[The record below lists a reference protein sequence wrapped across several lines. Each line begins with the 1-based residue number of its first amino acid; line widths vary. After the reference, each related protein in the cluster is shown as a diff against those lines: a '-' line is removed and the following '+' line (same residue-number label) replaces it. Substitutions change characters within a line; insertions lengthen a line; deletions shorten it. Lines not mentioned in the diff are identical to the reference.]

1 MIAAIGAHV
10 DGKAGFDVV
19 PTPADSS
26 TTALLELVRSTL
38 AEGEALLLVRDGGDG
53 VVQRAADVAA
63 AALRDEGVVVRTV
76 RAPATRFAAL
86 ATVLDEFGQWLPVGA
101 LVPAIPLVEA
111 ALSTV
116 ALVDSVAQLEHPAP
130 SVVDHAASHLPGSR
144 FLILP
149 DRVVRGGRAQLTS
162 TPATGPGRG
171 FVAASRDPTA
181 QEWRRELVDAAGCQR
196 VVTVWDRLPSWWRA
210 RRWAELTTVTEA
222 TGRLLDRLAAALPVA
237 ACRWC
242 GRHGAVTAACCFC
255 GAGTGPGPAGS
266 GPAGSGPAGGPARHG
281 YPGGRG

>member
-10 DGKAGFDVV
+10 DGSAGADVV

-38 AEGEALLLVRDGGDG
+38 AEGEALLLIRDGGDG

-86 ATVLDEFGQWLPVGA
+86 ATLMDEFGQWLSVGVLA
-101 LVPAIPLVEA
+101 PAIPLVEA

-116 ALVDSVAQLEHPAP
+116 AVVDSVAQLHHPVP
-130 SVVDHAASHLPGSR
+130 TVVDHAMSHLPGSR
-144 FLILP
+144 FLVLP
-149 DRVVRGGRAQLTS
+149 DRVVRGGRLPSRSPSA
-162 TPATGPGRG
+162 PDAGPGRG
-171 FVAASRDPTA
+171 FVAASRDATA
-181 QEWRRELVDAAGCQR
+181 QAWRQELLDAAACKR
-196 VVTVWDRLPSWWRA
+196 VVAVWDRLPSWWRSH
-210 RRWAELTTVTEA
+210 RWAELTTVTEP
-222 TGRLLDRLAAALPVA
+222 TGRLLDRLTAALQVA

-242 GRHGAVTAACCFC
+242 GRQGAVTAPCCFC
-255 GAGTGPGPAGS
+255 GAGAGPGPPRADQ
-266 GPAGSGPAGGPARHG
+266 ARHG
-281 YPGGRG
+281 HSGGRA